1 MSAKQSAS
9 DRLKARVVGKLLG
22 IGHAFAIAARPLK
35 KRAVVLAQNLQVR
48 DLNFPLTKV
57 GLYLENSIV

>member
-1 MSAKQSAS
+1 MSAKQSAI

-22 IGHAFAIAARPLK
+22 IGHAFALAARALK

-48 DLNFPLTKV
+48 DVQLLFFFSHFFCLR
-57 GLYLENSIV
+57 